1 VNFDHG
7 VGFFAPIRT
16 MRLAL
21 GPKDQEIY
29 MAIFWY
35 ANSNPYDLYFK
46 G

>member
-35 ANSNPYDLYFK
+35 ANSNPYNLYFK